1 MNKKEIIDVLKLLQD
16 NKSSYS
22 KLYRGFTKRLK
33 NPIKLDS
40 FELIEYLN
48 SKNFNNIF
56 ELISHLIT
64 LNKNTNKL

>member
-22 KLYRGFTKRLK
+22 KLYRSFTMKLK
-33 NPIKLDS
+33 KPINLDNL
-40 FELIEYLN
+40 ELIEYLD

>member
-1 MNKKEIIDVLKLLQD
+1 MNKKEITDVLKLLQD

-33 NPIKLDS
+33 NPIKLDGL
-40 FELIEYLN
+40 ELIEYLD

>member
-22 KLYRGFTKRLK
+22 KLYRSFTMKLK
-33 NPIKLDS
+33 KPINLDNL
-40 FELIEYLN
+40 ELIEYLN